1 MSPYLIFSNY
11 VGVVVPTGNS
21 IKFLTPPV
29 WKVVHPV
36 GVASVSQIFDPPNK
50 GLTETQAVAPLLLAA
65 VAVEESKSATPQET
79 VGADV
84 GTVA

>member
-1 MSPYLIFSNY
+1 M
-11 VGVVVPTGNS
+11 
-21 IKFLTPPV
+21 
-29 WKVVHPV
+29 
-36 GVASVSQIFDPPNK
+36 GVASVSHIFEPAKK

-65 VAVEESKSATPQET
+65 VAVEESKSAIPQET